1 MKIVDAQRLAQMSET
16 ARDVPRGRTH
26 LNLHDTTDD
35 PIQRVVIALEPGTY
49 VRPHRHG
56 DGVWELF
63 VALDGACAVLIFDD
77 QGVVTQRVDLAADG
91 ARLAQVPVGTWHSVV
106 ALEPGTIAFECK
118 PGPYCQ
124 TTDKNFAA
132 WAPQEGEPGAP
143 AMVRWLE
150 NAAVGDRFS

>member
-1 MKIVDAQRLAQMSET
+1 MKIVHAARLAQMSAL
-16 ARDVPRGRTH
+16 AREVPRGRTH
-26 LNLHDTTDD
+26 LNLHGSSDD
-35 PIQRVVIALEPGTY
+35 PVQRVVIALEPGTY

-63 VALDGACAVLIFDD
+63 AALDGVCAVLIFDD
-77 QGVVTQRVDLAADG
+77 EGRVTQRIDLTPGG
-91 ARLAQVPVGTWHSVV
+91 ARLAQVPVGAWHSVV
-106 ALEPGTIAFECK
+106 ALAPGTIAFECK

-132 WAPQEGEPGAP
+132 WAPQEGEPEAP
-143 AMVRWLE
+143 VMVRWLG